1 MTTAYATPASFTDVF
16 LAKIGVALPTTWD
29 PAIPVLNHVIARIW
43 AYSTATRGRRFLLLP
58 LVIWA
63 GLFCLALLFPAE
75 AHAAITMQ
83 SPLVAAYGLRDS
95 YGDDPANY
103 MFSTNYGSVFDG
115 GSNMVLAIM
124 LQIESGIFV
133 FVGTTAVWLICYA
146 LSFGFLPSLIRPMA
160 VIIQDYARQILPGV
174 ASISGTIVALIV
186 AINLMRGKTSQ
197 AMSQTVA
204 ALIVAMIAGAFAYSP
219 ITWAISD
226 SGPIIT
232 GRDIAIA
239 AAANTPS
246 SGANTENTL
255 KTLQGNLLTNYV
267 RHPLQGWNL
276 GAIVD
281 DNPACQKA
289 YSEATRSRNADGI
302 KDGIARCGAA
312 NSADM
317 KASADNPNTGQVV
330 TGFGLLFATS
340 VLLIYAIVTVVQV
353 FLEFIRATAS
363 SAKMV
368 WGMAVGRIPG
378 GPQRSMV
385 SATVEVFYSGFVMF
399 GFVTI
404 TIVVGT
410 FVTAVFRAQGNPML
424 SMMECLLI
432 YVAAIIYI
440 IKFAR
445 SRERASDAIASSILD
460 AVGDPG
466 PIESASN
473 IASSRSTSHLPSLT
487 SLAIGVGAGVGAS
500 YMGEALT
507 RHYPTAGEA
516 LRRIAP
522 FHNNPLLRNVTR
534 GTQFAHQKQT
544 TTQLGS
550 LTQQMAEQ
558 RQQSAQTG
566 QQLQDIRQHM
576 GIADPPTGPAPAGMS
591 WLGNGGDSGGGAGS
605 SPTGQTSST
614 STKPGAPGAALPP
627 SALPDVPLS
636 GVPASDPSTPVD
648 SGINTPPPPS
658 RNTPT
663 LGTPMPADAL
673 RTPDSPSYS
682 PRPEALYGTGQ
693 YPTSVD
699 EHRQRFPH
707 LCGAETTTKG
717 KYCINS
723 ATSCPHHTGTSAG
736 WSHSPSSPDAPWR
749 RAGFEL
755 LPDPAVPGTLMFT
768 RVDDGDES
776 TQAPPSPFN
785 KPTQAPPPPPL
796 PGRHQRPTDPSE
808 NP

>member
-1 MTTAYATPASFTDVF
+1 MTIAYATPASYTDVF
-16 LAKIGVALPTTWD
+16 LAKVGIALPTTWD

-43 AYSTATRGRRFLLLP
+43 AYSTATRARRFLLLP

-63 GLFCLALLFPAE
+63 ALFCLALLFPAE

-83 SPLVAAYGLRDS
+83 SPLVAAYGLHDS

-124 LQIESGIFV
+124 LQIESGIYV

-146 LSFGFLPSLIRPMA
+146 LSFGFLPTLIRPMA

-186 AINLMRGKTSQ
+186 SINLMRGKTTK
-197 AMSQTVA
+197 AMSQTVG

-239 AAANTPS
+239 AAANSSS
-246 SGANTENTL
+246 SGVNTENTL
-255 KTLQGNLLTNYV
+255 KTLQGNLLTNFV

-276 GAIVD
+276 GAVVD
-281 DNPACQKA
+281 DIPACQKA
-289 YSEATRSRNADGI
+289 YSTATGARNADGI
-302 KDGIARCGAA
+302 KDGIAGCGAT
-312 NSADM
+312 NSAEM

-363 SAKMV
+363 SAKML
-368 WGMAVGRIPG
+368 WGFAVGRIPG
-378 GPQRSMV
+378 GPQRSLV
-385 SATVEVFYSGFVMF
+385 GATVEVFYSGFVMF

-404 TIVVGT
+404 TMVVAT
-410 FVTAVFRAQGNPML
+410 FVTAVFKAQGNPML

-466 PIESASN
+466 PIDSASN
-473 IASSRSTSHLPSLT
+473 IASSRSTSHLPSFA
-487 SLAIGVGAGVGAS
+487 SLAVGIGAGVGAS

-507 RHYPTAGEA
+507 RNYPTAGEA

-522 FHNNPLLRNVTR
+522 FHSSPLLRNVTR

-550 LTQQMAEQ
+550 LTQQLAEQ
-558 RQQSAQTG
+558 RQQSAQTSEH
-566 QQLQDIRQHM
+566 LNDIRQHM
-576 GIADPPTGPAPAGMS
+576 GLADPPIGPAPTGMS
-591 WLGNGGDSGGGAGS
+591 WVGSGGDSGGGAGS
-605 SPTGQTSST
+605 QTSAASSKSGT
-614 STKPGAPGAALPP
+614 PGAPLPTN
-627 SALPDVPLS
+627 ALPDVPLTDI
-636 GVPASDPSTPVD
+636 PISDPNGPGAS
-648 SGINTPPPPS
+648 SINTPPPPS
-658 RNTPT
+658 RNTLA
-663 LGTPMPADAL
+663 LGTPMPADAFGA
-673 RTPDSPSYS
+673 PDSQPYS
-682 PRPEALYGTGQ
+682 PRPESLYGTGQ
-693 YPTSVD
+693 YPTSTE

-707 LCGAETTTKG
+707 LCGAETRIPG
-717 KYCINS
+717 RYCANS
-723 ATSCPHHTGTSAG
+723 ATSCPHHGGSSYPNSPRGTGYDSMSAQG
-736 WSHSPSSPDAPWR
+736 IPGASMPTWSEGPD
-749 RAGFEL
+749 
-755 LPDPAVPGTLMFT
+755 T
-768 RVDDGDES
+768 S
-776 TQAPPSPFN
+776 TQAPPSPFT

-796 PGRHQRPTDPSE
+796 PGRHQRPTDPPE

>member
-43 AYSTATRGRRFLLLP
+43 AYSTASRGRRFLLLP

-133 FVGTTAVWLICYA
+133 FVGTTAVWLICYG

-281 DNPACQKA
+281 DTPACQKA

-302 KDGIARCGAA
+302 KDGVAGCGAA

-363 SAKMV
+363 SVKMV

-566 QQLQDIRQHM
+566 QQLNDIRQHM
-576 GIADPPTGPAPAGMS
+576 GIADPPTGPAPTGMS
-591 WLGNGGDSGGGAGS
+591 WLGTGGESGGGAGS
-605 SPTGQTSST
+605 SSSGQTSST
-614 STKPGAPGAALPP
+614 SPKSGTPKSGAPGAALPS

-636 GVPASDPSTPVD
+636 GAPASDPNAPGGSA
-648 SGINTPPPPS
+648 INTLPPPS
-658 RNTPT
+658 RNSPT

-673 RTPDSPSYS
+673 GAPDSQPYS
-682 PRPEALYGTGQ
+682 PKPETLYGTGQ
-693 YPTSVD
+693 YPNSVE

-723 ATSCPHHTGTSAG
+723 ATSCPHHGPLSG
-736 WSHSPSSPDAPWR
+736 SDGPGR
-749 RAGFEL
+749 RAGSTVGAG
-755 LPDPAVPGTLMFT
+755 PVVPGTTMPSGFDYL
-768 RVDDGDES
+768 DES

-785 KPTQAPPPPPL
+785 KPTQAPPPPQL
-796 PGRHQRPTDPSE
+796 PGRHQRPADPSE